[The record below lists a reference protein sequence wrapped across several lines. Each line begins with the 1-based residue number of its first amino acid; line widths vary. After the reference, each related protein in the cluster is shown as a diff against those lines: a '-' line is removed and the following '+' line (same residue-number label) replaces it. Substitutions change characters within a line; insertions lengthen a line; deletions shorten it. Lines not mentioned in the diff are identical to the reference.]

1 MNITER
7 FAKDDLSKDDRSVP
21 IFVFVLLMTFLLFL
35 QFWSSSSLLQDPD
48 TYWHIAV
55 GQRIW
60 QTGSLPHIDELSH
73 TFQGHPWIAND
84 WLIELLMFAAYS
96 LGGWRTVV
104 LLTACTIAATYALL
118 YLVLS
123 RKLRLTVAVGV
134 ATAAYV
140 FSMVNFLARPHI
152 FAFPLMIIWFAGL
165 VRAVETK
172 AGPPPLLLLVMVLW
186 ANIHGSFTLGLAFAG
201 LLGAEAVFDS
211 EPSARVRTIARWAVF
226 LAAALAAACATP
238 YGYQPILLTFKVLSG
253 NEAVQ
258 TMAEWRPMFAHNSP
272 IDPAF
277 VLALLFVALYYGV
290 RLPFW
295 RLLQILALIY
305 EMLSHVRL
313 APLFSIITPILL
325 TGPITHQFR
334 FLRLE
339 TDIDTNPEVFHA
351 LSRAS
356 RRLLYPISSL
366 LILAA
371 LAFGFFGPSMSPA
384 SNITPAGAID
394 YMAKDKLHGNIYNY
408 FDFGGYLVFRG
419 IKTFIDGRTDQLF
432 SDGFIANLSRILTTE
447 PSSFIPLLQ
456 KYDISLALVRPQS
469 IEAKELERSPLWNKV
484 YSDEISWLY
493 ERRQ

>member
-7 FAKDDLSKDDRSVP
+7 FAKEELSKDDRSAPVL
-21 IFVFVLLMTFLLFL
+21 VFVLLMGFLLFL
-35 QFWSSSSLLQDPD
+35 QLWSGSRLLEHPD

-60 QTGSLPHIDELSH
+60 QTGSLPRIDELSH

-123 RKLRLTVAVGV
+123 RRLRLTVAVGV
-134 ATAAYV
+134 AAAAYV

-165 VRAVETK
+165 VRAIETK
-172 AGPPPLLLLVMVLW
+172 ASPPPLLLLVMALW
-186 ANIHGSFTLGLAFAG
+186 ANVHGSFTLGLAFTG

-211 EPSARVRTIARWAVF
+211 EPSARIRTIARWTAF

-238 YGYQPILLTFKVLSG
+238 YGYHPILLTFKVLSG

-258 TMAEWRPMFAHNSP
+258 TMAEWRSMFAHNLLDHTSP

-277 VLALLFVALYYGV
+277 VLALLFLALYYGV
-290 RLPFW
+290 RLPVW

-305 EMLSHVRL
+305 AMLSHVRL
-313 APLFSIITPILL
+313 ASLFSIITPILL
-325 TGPITHQFR
+325 
-334 FLRLE
+334 
-339 TDIDTNPEVFHA
+339 
-351 LSRAS
+351 
-356 RRLLYPISSL
+356 
-366 LILAA
+366 
-371 LAFGFFGPSMSPA
+371 M
-384 SNITPAGAID
+384 TPRQH
-394 YMAKDKLHGNIYNY
+394 L
-408 FDFGGYLVFRG
+408 
-419 IKTFIDGRTDQLF
+419 QLF
-432 SDGFIANLSRILTTE
+432 
-447 PSSFIPLLQ
+447 
-456 KYDISLALVRPQS
+456 
-469 IEAKELERSPLWNKV
+469 
-484 YSDEISWLY
+484 
-493 ERRQ
+493 